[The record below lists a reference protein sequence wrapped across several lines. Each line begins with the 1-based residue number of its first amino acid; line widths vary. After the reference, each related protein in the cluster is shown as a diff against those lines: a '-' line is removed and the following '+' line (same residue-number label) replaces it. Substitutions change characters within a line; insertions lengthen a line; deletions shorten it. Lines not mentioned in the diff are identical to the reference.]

1 MRPAEE
7 IKNLLKNVPVNTNDQ
22 KDKQVLDDILYAMDK
37 SQNAKPAVNRPNIW
51 RIIMKNNISKI
62 AATFIIV
69 AVVLSFLVID
79 KLNTPAWA
87 LSDTIEAL
95 KDLKAVYVVG
105 AYPGGT
111 AEVWMRSNDS
121 GSYSTDSVVRG
132 SQGTITWTKDGSTY
146 HYEPGQNTV
155 YFENAIT
162 LGLSQW
168 LGPELLEMLSKA
180 DNTEIVRGK
189 DPATGRARVTLICS
203 MIDSNGPQS
212 WIIDFDLVSKL
223 PVAFKN
229 WQNLDR
235 SGQPAF
241 EAYKITY
248 YEKLPDSFFEV
259 NITGNPTYTEKP
271 LTIPDENISAL
282 SNPRN
287 GISIDGLSQQDAA
300 EKTVRIMYQAV
311 IDQDL
316 DQLKNICPLCR
327 NWNDEFLRQIIFKPG
342 ENDRITEIVKIG
354 KILKTGHSKLGT
366 IAAVPAVL
374 KLQNGK
380 KVEEKMIIQFR
391 QLGGKSTCVVHGPY
405 GLPCEIE

>member
-7 IKNLLKNVPVNTNDQ
+7 IKDLLKNVPVKTNSQ
-22 KDKQVLDDILYAMDK
+22 KDRQVLDEILYEMDQ
-37 SQNAKPAVNRPNIW
+37 SQNAQPAANRPNIW

-62 AATFIIV
+62 AATFIII

-79 KLNTPAWA
+79 RFNTPVWA

-95 KDLKAVYVVG
+95 KDLNAVHVVG
-105 AYPGGT
+105 AFPGGT
-111 AEVWMRSNDS
+111 AQIWMRSNKT
-121 GSYSTDSVVRG
+121 GSYSTDSVVRN
-132 SQGTITWTKDGSTY
+132 SQGAITWTKDGSTY

-168 LGPELLEMLSKA
+168 LGPELMEMLSKA
-180 DNTEIVRGK
+180 DNTQTIRGK
-189 DPATGRARVTLICS
+189 DPATGRERVTIMCS
-203 MIDSNGPQS
+203 MTDVNGPQS
-212 WIIDFDLVSKL
+212 WMIEFDVISKL
-223 PVAFKN
+223 PVALKQ

-241 EAYKITY
+241 EAFKITY
-248 YEKLPDSFFEV
+248 YETLPDSFFEV
-259 NITGNPTYTEKP
+259 NIPGNPTYTEKP

-282 SNPRN
+282 SNPRD
-287 GISIDGLSQQDAA
+287 GISIEGLSQQEAA

-311 IDQDL
+311 IDQNL
-316 DQLKNICPLCR
+316 DQLKNICPLCH
-327 NWNDEFLRQIIFKPG
+327 NWNDEFLRDIVFKPD
-342 ENDRITEIVKIG
+342 EDDRIAKIVEINTIQ
-354 KILKTGHSKLGT
+354 KTGHSKLGT
-366 IAAVPAVL
+366 IAAVPAIL
-374 KLQNGK
+374 ELQNGT

-405 GLPCEIE
+405 GLPREVD

>member
-1 MRPAEE
+1 MRPTENIEKE
-7 IKNLLKNVPVNTNDQ
+7 IQNIPFNTNAQ
-22 KDKQVLDDILYAMDK
+22 KDKEVLEDILNAMEET
-37 SQNAKPAVNRPNIW
+37 QNQQSAFTWSNIW
-51 RIIMKNNISKI
+51 RIIMKNNISKL
-62 AATFIIV
+62 AATFIII
-69 AVVLSFLVID
+69 AVVLSFLVTD

-111 AEVWMRSNDS
+111 AEIWMRSNDS

-132 SQGTITWTKDGSTY
+132 SQGAITWTKDGSTY
-146 HYEPGQNTV
+146 HYEPSQNTV

-162 LGLSQW
+162 IGLSQW
-168 LGPELLEMLSKA
+168 FGPELLEMFSKA
-180 DNTEIVRGK
+180 DNTEIVHGK
-189 DPATGRARVTLICS
+189 DPATGRERVMLICS

-212 WIIDFDLVSKL
+212 WIIEFDLVSKL
-223 PVAFKN
+223 PVAFKH

-241 EAYKITY
+241 EAFKITY

-259 NITGNPTYTEKP
+259 NIPGNPTYTEKP

-282 SNPRN
+282 SNPRD
-287 GISIDGLSQQDAA
+287 GASIEGLSQQEAA
-300 EKTVRIMYQAV
+300 EKTARIMYQAI

-316 DQLKNICPLCR
+316 DQLKNIAPLCR
-327 NWNDEFLRQIIFKPG
+327 NWNDEFLQDIVFKPDKD
-342 ENDRITEIVKIG
+342 DRITEIVKIG
-354 KILKTGHSKLGT
+354 KILKTGHSKLGL
-366 IAAVPAVL
+366 IAAVPTVL

-380 KVEEKMIIQFR
+380 KVEEKMVIQFR
-391 QLGGKSTCVVHGPY
+391 RLGGKSTCVVHGPY
-405 GLPCEIE
+405 GLPREID

>member
-7 IKNLLKNVPVNTNDQ
+7 IKKLLKNVPVNTNNQ
-22 KDKQVLDDILYAMDK
+22 KDKQVLNDVLYAMDQ
-37 SQNAKPAVNRPNIW
+37 SQNTQPAVNRPNIW

-62 AATFIIV
+62 AATFIII

-111 AEVWMRSNDS
+111 AEIWMRSNDS
-121 GSYSTDSVVRG
+121 GSYSTDSVVRN

-168 LGPELLEMLSKA
+168 FGPELLEMFSKA
-180 DNTEIVRGK
+180 DNTEIIRGK
-189 DPATGRARVTLICS
+189 DPATGRERVTMICS

-212 WIIDFDLVSKL
+212 WMIEFDLVTKL
-223 PVAFKN
+223 PVAFKH

-241 EAYKITY
+241 EAFKITY

-259 NITGNPTYTEKP
+259 NIPGNPTYTEKS
-271 LTIPDENISAL
+271 LTIPDENVSAL
-282 SNPRN
+282 SNPRD
-287 GISIDGLSQQDAA
+287 GISVEGLSQQEAA

-316 DQLKNICPLCR
+316 DQLKNICPLCQ
-327 NWNDEFLRQIIFKPG
+327 NWNDEFLRNIVFKPDKD
-342 ENDRITEIVKIG
+342 DRITEIVKIG

-405 GLPCEIE
+405 GLPREID

>member
-7 IKNLLKNVPVNTNDQ
+7 IKDLLKNVPVNTNSQ
-22 KDKQVLDDILYAMDK
+22 KDKQVLDEILNSMAQ
-37 SQNAKPAVNRPNIW
+37 SQNKQSAVNRPNIW

-62 AATFIIV
+62 AATFIIIT
-69 AVVLSFLVID
+69 VVLSFLAID
-79 KLNTPAWA
+79 RFNTPAWA

-111 AEVWMRSNDS
+111 AEIWMRSNES
-121 GSYSTDSVVRG
+121 GSHSTDSVVRG
-132 SQGTITWTKDGSTY
+132 SQGAITWTKDGSTY
-146 HYEPGQNTV
+146 HYEPSQNTV

-168 LGPELLEMLSKA
+168 LGPQLLEMFRKA
-180 DNTEIVRGK
+180 DNTEIIRGR
-189 DPATGRARVTLICS
+189 DPATGRDRVTMICS

-212 WIIDFDLVSKL
+212 WIMEFDLESKL
-223 PVAFKN
+223 PVAFKH

-248 YEKLPDSFFEV
+248 YEELPDSFFEV
-259 NITGNPTYTEKP
+259 NIPGNPTYTEKP

-282 SNPRN
+282 SNPRD
-287 GISIDGLSQQDAA
+287 GISIEGLSQQEAA

-311 IDQDL
+311 IDQNL
-316 DQLKNICPLCR
+316 DQLKNIAPLCR
-327 NWNDEFLRQIIFKPG
+327 NWNDEFLRDIVFKPG
-342 ENDRITEIVKIG
+342 EDDRIAKII
-354 KILKTGHSKLGT
+354 KINKIQKTGRSKLGT
-366 IAAVPAVL
+366 IAAVGAIL
-374 KLQNGK
+374 QLQNGK
-380 KVEEKMIIQFR
+380 KAEQKMIIQFR
-391 QLGGKSTCVVHGPY
+391 ELGGKSTCVVHGPY
-405 GLPCEIE
+405 GLPREID